1 MVLVIFKKFVMK
13 TIKAIIKKNLATNQQ
28 EISWQGGT
36 LAENISQGWVLES
49 SESIPSNQEGYV
61 ITEITYNLKQKTPN
75 LILG

>member
-1 MVLVIFKKFVMK
+1 MK